1 MNKSEKQS
9 EDTKTEK
16 VKTSKAKL
24 KPSEIIF
31 RLLTGIVLLI
41 FLLVGAYA
49 FYINKKIGEFRK
61 YDLSELN
68 DLDFIFQTCDF
79 NKYVVFGSKEKRILS
94 EYTDEMNVYYVKG
107 SASISFKNLEE
118 RLKPAWDLCDYDE
131 GILRLRYV
139 GKNEKE
145 CPFDISVNILP
156 ENIFF
161 VTGIESKKINIPL
174 TDIQFDLIKAENPE
188 DTILRAKEEI
198 EEEFKT
204 DIMKDF
210 SKDKKNLCLEND
222 TFRAFLNSLTEMIVN
237 NPKSKWENVE
247 IVFEEERENEKK

>member
-1 MNKSEKQS
+1 MNKIENKSEDKN
-9 EDTKTEK
+9 TKPP
-16 VKTSKAKL
+16 KAKL
-24 KPSEIIF
+24 KASEVIF
-31 RLLTGIVLLI
+31 RVLTGIVLFI

-49 FYINKKIGEFRK
+49 FYINNKIDNLKK

-107 SASISFKNLEE
+107 SASISFKNLED
-118 RLKPAWDLCDYDE
+118 RLKPAWDLCDYDK
-131 GILRLRYV
+131 GILRLKYV
-139 GKNEKE
+139 SKNEKE

-161 VTGIESKKINIPL
+161 VTGIESKKVKLPL
-174 TDIQFDLIKAENPE
+174 NDFQFDLVKAENPE

-198 EEEFKT
+198 EEEFKN
-204 DIMKDF
+204 DIMIDF
-210 SKDKKNLCLEND
+210 KKDKKNLCLEND
-222 TFRAFLNSLTEMIVN
+222 TFRGFLNSLTEMIIN
-237 NPKSKWENVE
+237 NPNSKWKNVE
-247 IVFEEERENEKK
+247 IVFEQEAENEKN